1 MAILPAD
8 PTLRRITFWY
18 AVWLALLSC
27 LPVLVAHYP
36 QMSDYPAHL
45 ARYHV
50 MLDGGHSA
58 DLARYYGFTWQ
69 WTGNLGVDMLIR
81 PFAAVFGL
89 EAGGR
94 IIVALIAVL
103 TGLGIIAVDVALR
116 GRVTIASF
124 LAFTFI
130 WAPMLLIGLI
140 NFSLGQAAALWA
152 FAGWVALEGKRW
164 RGAAY
169 LAVGLAVW
177 LCHLS
182 AWGVLGVMVLG
193 YEWQRR
199 HSWRAVAACWPL
211 ALPLVPL
218 LLGHWLLGAGTSGDF
233 SYGDDVWGFKRAIW
247 LSAMRDSNFDLDLRS
262 LQLVGLMVGVAA
274 VTRRID
280 GRLGWGAVLLLV
292 LSILM
297 PRHISGGDFADYR
310 MITAGLLVA
319 CLAVNWDKSRA
330 GHHREAPVWALS
342 LAPVLYL
349 VRLMVTTLSWQADS
363 TQTGQLLTAL
373 DHLPQGCRV
382 ASAVLVPDGDWQLD
396 HFEHIGA
403 YAAVRRDCLTNA
415 NFAVRNVHML
425 HLNQPF
431 AVDPSQRL
439 ILRDDQPV
447 DLAHF
452 GPAKDAGYLWY
463 VGGRE
468 PDSLP
473 AGSVVVWRYG
483 HSLVARLAKAGPVL
497 QNR

>member
-1 MAILPAD
+1 MIGN
-8 PTLRRITFWY
+8 TSRNRVTFWC
-18 AVWLALLSC
+18 AIVLALFSC
-27 LPVLVAHYP
+27 LPVLVARYP

-50 MLDGGHSA
+50 MLDAGRSA
-58 DLARYYGFTWQ
+58 DLARYYGFVWQ
-69 WTGNLGVDMLIR
+69 WTGNLGVDILIR
-81 PFAAVFGL
+81 PFAAIFGL

-140 NFSLGQAAALWA
+140 NFALGQAVALWA
-152 FAGWVALEGKRW
+152 FAGWVRCDGRRWGWALF
-164 RGAAY
+164 
-169 LAVGLAVW
+169 LPVGLVVW

-199 HSWRAVAACWPL
+199 KSWRAALACWPL
-211 ALPLVPL
+211 ALPLIPL
-218 LLGHWLLGAGTSGDF
+218 LLGHWLTGAGTSGDF
-233 SYGDDVWGFKRAIW
+233 SYGDNVWGFKRAIW
-247 LSAMRDSNFDLDLRS
+247 LSAMRDSNFTLDLHS
-262 LQLVGLMVGVAA
+262 LQLVGLVLAVALLA
-274 VTRRID
+274 RRID
-280 GRLGWGAVLLLV
+280 GRLGWGAGLMMV
-292 LSILM
+292 LSFAM

-310 MITAGLLVA
+310 MITAGLLVG
-319 CLAVNWDKSRA
+319 CLAVDWGKS
-330 GHHREAPVWALS
+330 GDAPVWALS

-349 VRLMVTTLSWQADS
+349 VRLAVTTLAWQADS
-363 TQTGQLLTAL
+363 AQTGQLLTAL
-373 DHLPQGCRV
+373 DHLPRGCRV
-382 ASAVLVPDGDWQLD
+382 ASAVVVPAGDWRLD

-403 YAAVRRDCLTNA
+403 YAVVRRDCLTNA
-415 NFAVRNVHML
+415 NFAVPHVHML
-425 HLNQPF
+425 SLRQPF

-439 ILRDDQPV
+439 ILGDDRPV

-452 GPAKDAGYLWY
+452 APAADADYLWY
-463 VGGRE
+463 VGARE

-473 AGSVVVWRYG
+473 VGAVVVWRDG
-483 HSLVARLAKAGPVL
+483 HSLLARLAKPAPIL